1 MTKQYKCQL
10 CYANDD
16 KLVGTP
22 FTLEEFL
29 DHLCDSHNSPKA
41 QRMRVILEKFGGI
54 EKEVKP

>member
-16 KLVGTP
+16 MITTP
-22 FTLEEFL
+22 FNLEQFL
-29 DHLCDSHNSPKA
+29 DHLCDTHNSPKA
-41 QRMRVILEKFGGI
+41 IRMRTILEKFGGI